1 MLIMLAT
8 IEDEKEQS
16 KIRKIYENYVGIMRC
31 KAFLILKNRHDA
43 DDAVHNAFVRIIDH
57 LESLPDPQ
65 STQTKWYVVKAA
77 ENAAIDIW
85 RKRKRTG
92 EISIDESPEISNL
105 REPYEGENKIIK
117 EILELSEKDK
127 EYLLLKHVYGYKNA
141 EMGKMLNMSEDA
153 VKKAVRRAEERLEKK
168 CREEGLL

>member
-1 MLIMLAT
+1 MLIMLMA
-8 IEDEKEQS
+8 IEDEKERS
-16 KIRKIYENYVGIMRC
+16 KARQIYENDVGIMRC
-31 KAFLILKNRHDA
+31 KAYLILNNRQDA
-43 DDAVHNAFVRIIDH
+43 DDAVHNAFVRILDH

-85 RKRKRTG
+85 RKRNRISEVSYNEAL
-92 EISIDESPEISNL
+92 EIKNFQ
-105 REPYEGENKIIK
+105 EPYEGDNKIIK
-117 EILELSEKDK
+117 EILKLSERDK

-141 EMGKMLNMSEDA
+141 EIGKLLNMKEDA
-153 VKKAVRRAEERLEKK
+153 VKKAVRRAEDRLEEK